1 MLIDLHNH
9 TGWGSGDSH
18 LDPSK
23 LVEHAKRCGLDGIA
37 LTEHNQV
44 WDPMKIQA
52 LRDRHG
58 FLVLAGCEVNTDEG
72 HMLVFGLPG
81 PRRWS
86 RLPPLRELRRQV
98 DEYGGV
104 IVAAHP
110 FRSRHASNG
119 SIERVTEELRGLV
132 DAIEA
137 FNGLGGSGERHAA
150 AETARLLSLP
160 TTGGSDT
167 HRIMDVACTFTRL
180 HERID
185 DEAGLIEVLKAGL
198 CRGTDWEAD
207 GLPDRRREALAETT
221 THVSYRA

>member
-23 LVEHAKRCGLDGIA
+23 LVEHAKRCGLDAIA

-44 WDPMKIQA
+44 WDPMKVRA
-52 LRDRHG
+52 LRERHD

-86 RLPPLRELRRQV
+86 RLPTLRELRQQV

-104 IVAAHP
+104 IIAAHP
-110 FRSRHASNG
+110 FRGRHAGNG
-119 SIERVTEELRGLV
+119 SVDWVARSLRGLV

-137 FNGLGGSGERHAA
+137 YNGLGGAGERHAG

-167 HRIMDVACTFTRL
+167 HRIMDVASTFTRL
-180 HERID
+180 QARIESESD
-185 DEAGLIEVLKAGL
+185 LIEVLKAGL
-198 CRGTDWEAD
+198 CRGTDWEAE
-207 GLPDRRREALAETT
+207 GLPDGRRQALSATT
-221 THVSYRA
+221 AHVTY